1 MYRLFREI
9 IKREGKGGREVKTDI
24 NFETYHED
32 IINKP
37 NHYHQGGIDVIGFSE
52 LQFSKEEL
60 KGFFRINILKYTT
73 RYDRKGGIEDLEKAL
88 FYMNKLIEL
97 ERGDAA

>member
-1 MYRLFREI
+1 MEAHIEI

-52 LQFSKEEL
+52 LQFSKGEL